1 MTYGD
6 LPLDAPEKP
15 NKGQEGGACNRRACQ
30 AEPALWWNHGSHSWY
45 CEDCARD
52 IGQDMVNRVNWDTRH
67 RPLCGHAMFE
77 TREEITA
84 RQLAQDEAT
93 LARGELPE
101 YEGFGDR
108 RYYPIGKGKLY
119 FGDHLM
125 GEVTAMKEMISNP
138 EVEIATK
145 PSRQQGKAA
154 ARALGQA
161 LAGTIIKPRDLGKSE
176 LPESRQVRRARERR
190 EFKRLPRHA

>member
-1 MTYGD
+1 MAYGD

-52 IGQDMVNRVNWDTRH
+52 IGQDMVNRVDWDLRH
-67 RPLCGHAMFE
+67 RPICGHAMFE

-84 RQLAQDEAT
+84 RQLAEDEAT
-93 LARGELPE
+93 LARGDLPE

-108 RYYPIGKGKLY
+108 RFYPIGKGKLH
-119 FGDHLM
+119 FGDRLL
-125 GEVTAMKEMISNP
+125 GEVTMKEMISNP
-138 EVEIATK
+138 EIEIVA
-145 PSRQQGKAA
+145 
-154 ARALGQA
+154 
-161 LAGTIIKPRDLGKSE
+161 KSSNH
-176 LPESRQVRRARERR
+176 PIESRQVRRARERA
-190 EFKRLPRHA
+190 EFKRLPRRA